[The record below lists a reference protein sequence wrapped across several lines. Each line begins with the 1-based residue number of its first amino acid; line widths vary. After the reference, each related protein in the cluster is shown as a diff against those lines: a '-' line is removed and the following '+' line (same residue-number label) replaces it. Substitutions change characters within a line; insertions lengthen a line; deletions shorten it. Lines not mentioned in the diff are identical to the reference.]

1 MDGPQP
7 LKKEDDWVRGS
18 GLELGRRI
26 AHADAHGDAP
36 LWDMLYL
43 GTAAVRLMKGIASAD
58 EVGKVMGMVI
68 AQCEMDVQAG
78 SRALLAMP
86 DPTTAEYRTLH
97 FNTRVSAAILNRIN
111 QLVRDSQQAADAI
124 EQRDQQ
130 PNLKVI

>member
-7 LKKEDDWVRGS
+7 LKKEDDWVRGNQ
-18 GLELGRRI
+18 LELGRRI
-26 AHADAHGDAP
+26 ASADANSDAP

-43 GTAAVRLMKGIASAD
+43 GTAAVRLMKGIATAE
-58 EVGKVMGMVI
+58 EVGKVMGAVI
-68 AQCEMDVQAG
+68 AQCEIDVQAG

-86 DPTTAEYRTLH
+86 DPTTAEYRTMH

-111 QLVRDSQQAADAI
+111 QLVRDSQQAAEAI
-124 EQRDQQ
+124 EQRDP